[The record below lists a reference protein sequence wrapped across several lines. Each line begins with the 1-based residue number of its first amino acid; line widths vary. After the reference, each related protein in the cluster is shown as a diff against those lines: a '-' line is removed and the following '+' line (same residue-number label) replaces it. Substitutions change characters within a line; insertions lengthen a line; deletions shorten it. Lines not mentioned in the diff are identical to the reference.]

1 MLKALRS
8 ISGVE
13 FAYLYYAEKDC
24 CLNTIHDTRK
34 NCEV

>member
-24 CLNTIHDTRK
+24 CFNTIHDIKK

>member
-13 FAYLYYAEKDC
+13 FAYLYYAKKDC
-24 CLNTIHDTRK
+24 CLNTIHDIKK